1 MTYAE
6 NKKAFFDY
14 EILEKYEAGI
24 VLEGHEVKAVKTGK
38 VSIAGSY
45 VKMMGQEA
53 FLWGAVIQP
62 YQPLNVP
69 KNYDP
74 QRSRKLLLN
83 KKEIDSFIGKTNEK
97 GLTIVPLRVYGRKGR
112 VKLEIGLARSKKK
125 ADKREKIKKREEKR
139 KLERVLKQH

>member
-6 NKKAFFDY
+6 NKKGFFDY
-14 EILEKYEAGI
+14 EILEKYEAGV

-45 VKMMGQEA
+45 VKLMGQEA
-53 FLWGAVIQP
+53 FLVGAVIQP
-62 YQPLNVP
+62 YQPLNAP

-74 QRSRKLLLN
+74 KRSRKLLLN

-97 GLTIVPLRVYGRKGR
+97 GLTMVPLRVYDKKGR

-139 KLERVLKQH
+139 KLQRALKQF

>member
-45 VKMMGQEA
+45 VKLMGREA
-53 FLWGAVIQP
+53 FLVGAVIQP
-62 YQPLNVP
+62 YQPLNAP

-83 KKEIDSFIGKTNEK
+83 KKEIDSFIGKTSEK

-112 VKLEIGLARSKKK
+112 VKLEIGLAKAKKK
-125 ADKREKIKKREEKR
+125 ADKREKIKKREEKK
-139 KLERVLKQH
+139 KLQRALKQF

>member
-14 EILEKYEAGI
+14 EILEKYEAGM
-24 VLEGHEVKAVKTGK
+24 VLEGHEVKAVKKGK
-38 VSIAGSY
+38 VSIVGSY
-45 VKMMGQEA
+45 VKIMGQEA
-53 FLWGAVIQP
+53 FLVGAIIQP
-62 YQPLNVP
+62 YQPLNVA

-83 KKEIDSFIGKTNEK
+83 KKEIDFFIGKTIEK
-97 GLTIVPLRVYGRKGR
+97 GLTTVPLRVYDKKGR
-112 VKLEIGLARSKKK
+112 IKLEIGLARAKKK
-125 ADKREKIKKREEKR
+125 TDKREKIRKMEEKR